1 MMTTNFTQNRAEE
14 IFVLHGSYAIVGG
27 EQLFFFWAE
36 TTVRRRSRKEGVHPF
51 SCTAIETRKLLSTL
65 GLHSGS
71 KIRDLKVDGHFPSSP
86 VGPVPSGEMEGLI
99 SAYEGE
105 DNPDISMK
113 EWQIA
118 GVGMEMYE
126 AFESILCAHFQGS
139 ILMGKDLKFWQSAS
153 TFAFNLMMDMK
164 FIPSVSDDGAALKS
178 RWIPILETAEDQ
190 NLFNNIFR
198 SMPGSCLA
206 FIYGKMNEET
216 LLRNFFAT
224 VIDMTS
230 RKLLASSVPGI
241 DTRHASDVMLWA
253 LSLSGENSTFSYNR
267 SLSIQKISGWARRI
281 QSTSEFP
288 MRLAFNLLPPA
299 DDDEEWVLKF
309 MLQSKNDPSLIV
321 PVEEVWKDHRSA
333 ANAMIRKF
341 TEYPEEFLLQA
352 IGTAQAVYPPIR
364 KSLMAPAPSQLTLH
378 SEEVYDLLNN
388 YSVSLSSA
396 GFGVLFPDWWGRNK
410 VRLGLKVTAKP
421 SPNVGMGKVGLQAL
435 VSYNLEIVL
444 DGEVISKSDLDKLS
458 RLKSPLVQIG
468 KKWVEVDKERLTRIL
483 KLLRKREGEV
493 PLVEL
498 LSMGTDQD
506 SIPVVDLH
514 GEGWVGDL
522 IEGKSRV
529 SEIPVPAGFKGS
541 LREYQKHGVS
551 WIKFMVDMGL
561 GCCLAD
567 DMGLGKTIQILAFL
581 QHRKKTG
588 QGGVTLVVCPTSVIS
603 NWMHEIKRFTP
614 RLKFLV
620 HHGTMRAKEN
630 EFINVVPEYDLVLT
644 SYSLLTKD
652 QDFLSKVRW
661 DGIVADEAQAVK
673 NYSTKQSKAL
683 RSLQAEFRI
692 AMTGTP
698 IENRL
703 DDLRSIFEFINP
715 GYLGSENSFRQ
726 RFTLPIEREKSDEAS
741 SKLNRLVNPFIL
753 RRVKTDQKI
762 ISDLPQKNEMK
773 VFVPITK
780 EQATLYQASVESMIS
795 SLKDSE
801 GIAKK
806 GIILASI
813 TKLKRLLDHPSLVSG
828 DLDTRIERSQKMV
841 RLLEMLNEI
850 LEDNEKVLIFTQY
863 VETGKIIK
871 ENVMKRLN
879 REAMFLSG
887 STPRGIREQMVQRF
901 QEPGGPMV
909 FIISVKAGGFGI
921 NLTAASNVIHF
932 DRWWNPSV
940 EDQATDRAYRIGQSK
955 NVNVYK
961 FVSTGTIEEKIDE
974 IIEGKST
981 LRNKIVAAS
990 DESWITSLSGSDL
1003 KEVFSL
1009 RKDQVWEDDQ

>member
-1 MMTTNFTQNRAEE
+1 MITTDVTKNNPQE
-14 IFVLHGSYAIVGG
+14 IFVIHGSYAIVGTD
-27 EQLFFFWAE
+27 QLFFFWAE
-36 TTVRRRSRKEGVHPF
+36 TTARRRSRKEGVHPF
-51 SCTAIETRKLLSTL
+51 SCTAIETKKLLSTL
-65 GLHSGS
+65 GFHSGS
-71 KIRDLKVDGHFPSSP
+71 KIRDLKIEGYFPSSP

-99 SAYEGE
+99 SAYDGE
-105 DNPDISMK
+105 NDPEISMK

-118 GVGMEMYE
+118 GVGMEMHE
-126 AFESILCAHFQGS
+126 AFEFILHAHFQGS
-139 ILMGKDLKFWQSAS
+139 ILMGKDLKYWQSAS
-153 TFAFNLMMDMK
+153 AFAFNLMMDMK
-164 FIPSVSDDGAALKS
+164 FIPSVSEEGAELKS
-178 RWIPILETAEDQ
+178 RWMPVLETSEDQ
-190 NLFNNIFR
+190 NLFNNILR

-206 FIYGKMNEET
+206 FIHGKMNEET

-224 VIDMTS
+224 VIDKTA
-230 RKLLASSVPGI
+230 RKLLASSVSGI
-241 DTRHASDVMLWA
+241 DIRHASDVMLWA
-253 LSLSGENSTFSYNR
+253 LSLSRENSTFSYNR

-281 QSTSEFP
+281 QSASEFP
-288 MRLAFNLLPPA
+288 MRLAFNLIPPDN
-299 DDDEEWVLKF
+299 DDVEWVLKF
-309 MLQSKNDPSLIV
+309 MLQSKSDPSLIL
-321 PVEEVWKDHRSA
+321 PVEDVWKGHRTEASTI
-333 ANAMIRKF
+333 IRKF

-352 IGTAQAVYPPIR
+352 IGTAQAVYPLIR
-364 KSLMAPAPSQLTLH
+364 KSLMVPAPSQLTLH
-378 SEEVYDLLNN
+378 PEEVYDLLNN
-388 YSVSLSSA
+388 YSVPLSSA
-396 GFGVLFPDWWGRNK
+396 GFGVLFPDWWGKNRG
-410 VRLGLKVTAKP
+410 RLGLKVTAKP
-421 SPNVGMGKVGLQAL
+421 SPNVGTGKVGLQAL
-435 VSYNLEIVL
+435 VSYDLEIVL
-444 DGEVISKSDLDKLS
+444 DGEIISESELDKLS

-468 KKWVEVDKERLTRIL
+468 KKWIEIDRERLSRIL
-483 KLLRKREGEV
+483 KLLKTRKNKV

-506 SIPVVDLH
+506 SIPVVDIQ

-529 SEIPVPAGFKGS
+529 SEFPVPAGFKGS

-551 WIKFMVDMGL
+551 WIKFMVDVGL

-581 QHRKKTG
+581 QNRKKSG
-588 QGGVTLVVCPTSVIS
+588 QKSVTLVVCPTSVIS
-603 NWMHEIKRFTP
+603 NWVHEIGKFTP
-614 RLKFLV
+614 KLKFLV
-620 HHGTMRAKEN
+620 HHGTMRANEN
-630 EFINVVPEYDLVLT
+630 DFINVVPEYDLVLT

-661 DGIVADEAQAVK
+661 DGIIADEAQAIK
-673 NYSTKQSKAL
+673 NYGTKQSKAI

-715 GYLGSENSFRQ
+715 GFLGNENSFRQ
-726 RFTLPIEREKSDEAS
+726 RFTLPIEREKSNETS

-753 RRVKTDQKI
+753 RRVKTDKKI
-762 ISDLPQKNEMK
+762 ISDLPEKNEMK

-780 EQATLYQASVESMIS
+780 EQATLYQASVEGMIS
-795 SLKDSE
+795 SLKNKD

-806 GIILASI
+806 GIILATI

-828 DLDTRIERSQKMV
+828 DLDIRIERSQKML

-879 REAMFLSG
+879 HEAMFLSG
-887 STPRGIREQMVQRF
+887 STPRGIREQMVRRF

-1009 RKDQVWEDDQ
+1009 RRDQMWEDDQ